1 VKRAATLDRG
11 GGAHRSTRNEVITM
25 TVSLLLIITVIAGAL
40 SLYDG
45 IIRLRGKRGSSVIA
59 IVEIIA
65 AALMLLA
72 LFGILSTALG
82 VGILS
87 VILEI
92 ALILQLVLRGSTRR
106 GGATITI
113 IALVA
118 NTIVLIV
125 AFGVFQIPGLN

>member
-1 VKRAATLDRG
+1 
-11 GGAHRSTRNEVITM
+11 M
-25 TVSLLLIITVIAGAL
+25 TVTLLFIITVIAGAL

-45 IIRLRGKRGSSVIA
+45 IIRLRGRSGNVVIA
-59 IVEIIA
+59 VVEIVA

-72 LFGILSTALG
+72 LFSIFTTPFGIGA
-82 VGILS
+82 LS

-92 ALILQLVLRGSTRR
+92 ALILQLILRGSTRR

-118 NTIVLIV
+118 NSIVLIT
-125 AFGVFQIPGLN
+125 AFGIFSIPGIS

>member
-1 VKRAATLDRG
+1 
-11 GGAHRSTRNEVITM
+11 M

-45 IIRLRGKRGSSVIA
+45 IIRLRGKRGNSILA

-65 AALMLLA
+65 AALMLLS
-72 LFGILSTALG
+72 LFGIFTTTLSI
-82 VGILS
+82 GILS

-92 ALILQLVLRGSTRR
+92 ALILQLVIRGSTRR

-118 NTIVLIV
+118 NSIVLIV
-125 AFGVFQIPGLN
+125 AFGLFQIPGLN

>member
-1 VKRAATLDRG
+1 
-11 GGAHRSTRNEVITM
+11 M
-25 TVSLLLIITVIAGAL
+25 TVSLLLIITVIAAGL

-59 IVEIIA
+59 VVEIIA

-72 LFGILSTALG
+72 LFPIVTAPFG

-87 VILEI
+87 VVLEI
-92 ALILQLVLRGSTRR
+92 VLILQLILRGSTKRN
-106 GGATITI
+106 GATITI

-125 AFGVFQIPGLN
+125 AFNVFQIPGLN

>member
-1 VKRAATLDRG
+1 
-11 GGAHRSTRNEVITM
+11 M
-25 TVSLLLIITVIAGAL
+25 TVSLLLIITILAAGF

-45 IIRLRGKRGSSVIA
+45 IVRVRGKRGNSILA
-59 IVEIIA
+59 IIEIVA

-72 LFGILSTALG
+72 LFGILTTALG

-92 ALILQLVLRGSTRR
+92 VLVLQLIIRGSTRR
-106 GGATITI
+106 GGAAITV
-113 IALVA
+113 IALVL

-125 AFGVFQIPGLN
+125 AFNVFQIPGLN

>member
-11 GGAHRSTRNEVITM
+11 GGARRSTRNEVITM

-45 IIRLRGKRGSSVIA
+45 IVRLRGKRGSSVIA

-72 LFGILSTALG
+72 LFGILTTALG

-92 ALILQLVLRGSTRR
+92 ALILQLILRGSTRR
-106 GGATITI
+106 GGAAITI

>member
-1 VKRAATLDRG
+1 
-11 GGAHRSTRNEVITM
+11 M

-45 IIRLRGKRGSSVIA
+45 IIRLRGKRGNSAIA
-59 IVEIIA
+59 VVEIIA

-72 LFGILSTALG
+72 LFGILTTALG

-113 IALVA
+113 IALIA
-118 NTIVLIV
+118 NSIVLIV
-125 AFGVFQIPGLN
+125 AFGLFSIPGLN